1 MKRNPNFVFVICLAL
16 GDILALLASFTLAYV
31 LRVTFG
37 DSPFIPIPS
46 LSFIMLVAAMIPIWL
61 VVFYSFGLYDSAI
74 LKNRLKEL
82 GRLLVASGISMAIMI
97 SFSYFTDF
105 DIFPAKLVPIYA
117 LVFGFVL
124 LVVNRLVIK
133 QVRGALSRRGRG
145 ALRAIIVG
153 DNATTRSLIR
163 EVHENRK
170 SDYKIVAIVANNSTI
185 PEKLRKLKFAS
196 VASAVSATRADII
209 MQADDANLQKNYQ
222 MSVDHHM
229 RYMFVPSQDLI
240 LSGNSEIEFLGAL
253 PTIQVKT
260 TPLMGYGKLVKRL
273 NDLVLGSVLMVLGSP
288 FLLAAMI
295 VIKLSDPQEEVL
307 HKQKRLSIY
316 GKKIWVY
323 KLRTLKPEYNNM
335 TPEEGFARM
344 GRPALAKKYRENG
357 DQLNDDP
364 RMTKFGK
371 FLRETSLDELPQI
384 YNVLKGDISLVGP
397 RALVPGELS
406 KYPNKSLILAVKSGL
421 TGLAQVS
428 GRRDISFEERRNLDV
443 YYVQNWSFL
452 LDLQIMLQTAWM
464 VVARKGAK

>member
-1 MKRNPNFVFVICLAL
+1 
-16 GDILALLASFTLAYV
+16 
-31 LRVTFG
+31 
-37 DSPFIPIPS
+37 
-46 LSFIMLVAAMIPIWL
+46 
-61 VVFYSFGLYDSAI
+61 
-74 LKNRLKEL
+74 
-82 GRLLVASGISMAIMI
+82 
-97 SFSYFTDF
+97 
-105 DIFPAKLVPIYA
+105 
-117 LVFGFVL
+117 
-124 LVVNRLVIK
+124 
-133 QVRGALSRRGRG
+133 
-145 ALRAIIVG
+145 
-153 DNATTRSLIR
+153 
-163 EVHENRK
+163 
-170 SDYKIVAIVANNSTI
+170 
-185 PEKLRKLKFAS
+185 
-196 VASAVSATRADII
+196 
-209 MQADDANLQKNYQ
+209 
-222 MSVDHHM
+222 
-229 RYMFVPSQDLI
+229 